1 MEGVYTHWEH
11 PEWREMGAR
20 ELREEKALG
29 AMTAHDF
36 RPPEWLPAPPWD
48 VLGSACMRLGRPAS
62 SLFSYLPYT
71 LLFEGRGMPRKGQ
84 GVGGGLRSGYTDR
97 CSHKQRENRG
107 RLPTQGRHRGSLGQG
122 LQDGIHLL
130 RHSCQGKFKLV
141 LERAVGGQSRW
152 AWPLFQPQGDLWE
165 GELGR
170 SLGWGRGTPGGGP
183 EAGGRGRLLLASL
196 EKGGIEGWGREEQSP

>member
-1 MEGVYTHWEH
+1 
-11 PEWREMGAR
+11 MGAR
-20 ELREEKALG
+20 ELQKEKALG
-29 AMTAHDF
+29 AMAAHDF
-36 RPPEWLPAPPWD
+36 LPPGWLPAPPWD

-71 LLFEGRGMPRKGQ
+71 LLFEGLGMPRKSQ

-97 CSHKQRENRG
+97 CSHKQRENG
-107 RLPTQGRHRGSLGQG
+107 GWLPTQGPRRGSLGQG

-141 LERAVGGQSRW
+141 LERAVGGQSRQ
-152 AWPLFQPQGDLWE
+152 AWPLFQPQGHIWE

-170 SLGWGRGTPGGGP
+170 SLGRVGSTPGGGT
-183 EAGGRGRLLLASL
+183 EAGGRDRLLLASL
-196 EKGGIEGWGREEQSP
+196 GKGGIEGWGREEQSP